1 MAELMEIK
9 EGGEKRKIPHYLQGD
24 LFTESFL

>member
-1 MAELMEIK
+1 MAELMEK
-9 EGGEKRKIPHYLQGD
+9 KGGEKRKIPHYLQGD